1 MEKYENFG
9 RVRWTCEVRIDA
21 VVYGSRCLPTVML
34 MPLVFGDSS
43 SRCFESIVFIII
55 KVLDTQSLLMND
67 KGPVYQRKNREK
79 DRVVMGREYVGY
91 LWCICI
97 IRIHRDRRRHET
109 GSPSFQ

>member
-34 MPLVFGDSS
+34 MPPVFEDSSS

-55 KVLDTQSLLMND
+55 KVLDTQSLLMTD
-67 KGPVYQRKNREK
+67 KGPAYQRKNREK
-79 DRVVMGREYVGY
+79 DRAVLGREYGIFVVY
-91 LWCICI
+91 IYYQNPP
-97 IRIHRDRRRHET
+97 RPP
-109 GSPSFQ
+109 SP